1 MSFDATKWAWAQIRA
16 GSLPFRAR
24 LVLLTLTDRYNDD
37 YKRCNPGI
45 ACLSNDTG
53 MHRET
58 VMEAIKQLEA
68 SNIISVTRKCGAGS
82 SYKFVGFN
90 YKNQSANTDQ
100 SENADQSIDTDR
112 KQSADA
118 DHLSPENQSAN
129 IDQSVNSDPD
139 RSTITDSNQ
148 SVNTD
153 TNQEIESINKTN
165 KLGSK
170 KATSASSDELG
181 RSFAEFYHVYPKKKA
196 KKEAETAWRK
206 LKPDEM
212 LFAEIMSGLEREIK
226 SHDWLKENGKYI
238 PHPASWLNGKRWE
251 DEINSSPSAT
261 DASGPTSS
269 CFLGIAGLI

>member
-82 SYKFVGFN
+82 SYKFIGFN
-90 YKNQSANTDQ
+90 YKNQSD
-100 SENADQSIDTDR
+100 NADQSIDTDR

-118 DHLSPENQSAN
+118 DHLSPENQSTN
-129 IDQSVNSDPD
+129 IDQSVNADPNQ
-139 RSTITDSNQ
+139 STITDPNQ

-153 TNQEIESINKTN
+153 TNQEIEPVNKTI
-165 KLGSK
+165 KRKDK
-170 KATSASSDELG
+170 KSSSAPNAFS
-181 RSFAEFYHVYPKKKA
+181 EFYSAYPRKKSRQKA
-196 KKEAETAWRK
+196 ESAWKKIN
-206 LKPDEM
+206 PDEM
-212 LFAEIMSGLEREIK
+212 LLAEIMSGLDLAKK
-226 SHDWLKENGKYI
+226 SRDWLKDDGQYI
-238 PHPASWLNGKRWE
+238 PYPATWLNGRCWE

-261 DASGPTSS
+261 DASGPTTN
-269 CFLGIAGLI
+269 CFLGIAGMI